1 MLPALS
7 LLCQTPIVPHT
18 QANASRVAS
27 QGTQCSGAVG
37 STDQARRGGL
47 RCGFQRRHLC
57 TAVGWRGCRSAAGLR
72 LTQLRSRPAVCQIES
87 TATRCPF
94 EVCPSE
100 HQVRRC
106 VSLIK
111 SNTPG
116 EIRTHDLRI
125 RNPDKACNQGSDR
138 LHTAAFTGQTKW
150 RLSLYVRLKRQRGE
164 LGGEWRRGLVR
175 LVRSSALVVAQTS
188 HVSMEDINVALEPAI
203 VFSNEFRVP
212 FNPHA
217 LRPVIMVDVHEAE
230 PFVPP
235 NNFPVEG

>member
-47 RCGFQRRHLC
+47 RCGFRRRHLC

-94 EVCPSE
+94 EVYPSE

-111 SNTPG
+111 SSTPG

-125 RNPDKACNQGSDR
+125 RNPRDYLRRVPTTAPELLKGPVGSLESVVFKAFSEPCVS
-138 LHTAAFTGQTKW
+138 
-150 RLSLYVRLKRQRGE
+150 VRLTE
-164 LGGEWRRGLVR
+164 ML
-175 LVRSSALVVAQTS
+175 ALLLALS
-188 HVSMEDINVALEPAI
+188 VSQLSI
-203 VFSNEFRVP
+203 
-212 FNPHA
+212 
-217 LRPVIMVDVHEAE
+217 
-230 PFVPP
+230 
-235 NNFPVEG
+235 